1 MVYSRKVNDSN
12 DGENIRTDESNSSS
26 RDDIKTL
33 NMSELSSSLKLST
46 YNKIHPSW
54 SNDMRFANS
63 EEIRCDHPLFD
74 QRSYEKEYTWLC

>member
-1 MVYSRKVNDSN
+1 
-12 DGENIRTDESNSSS
+12 
-26 RDDIKTL
+26 
-33 NMSELSSSLKLST
+33 MSELSSSLKLST

-54 SNDMRFANS
+54 SNDMHFANS